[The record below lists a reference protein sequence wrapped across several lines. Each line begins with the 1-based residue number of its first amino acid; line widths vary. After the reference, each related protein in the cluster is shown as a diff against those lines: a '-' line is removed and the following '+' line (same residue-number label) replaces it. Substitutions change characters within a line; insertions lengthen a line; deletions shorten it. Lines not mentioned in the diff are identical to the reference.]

1 MRPNPTKGPTTVRL
15 RRSDPHG
22 PGFSR
27 RGRGKGF
34 SYLDADGNRISDPEV
49 LDRIRAL
56 VIPPAWKDVW
66 ISPHPNGHIQ
76 AVGTDEAGRRQ
87 YLYHVEWR
95 SSKDA
100 DKHERVKQLAN
111 RLPEFRAAVDRDL
124 CAKGLTRERVLA
136 TALRMLDHGVFRT
149 GNDRYAAESGSR
161 GAATLLRKDVRVRK
175 GLLVFDYVAK
185 GGIQRTFE
193 LDDDKLAAAV
203 RALKRSRHDNA
214 RLLVYRDKDGWHEIN
229 AGLINERF
237 QEIVGDQYT
246 VKDLRTWT
254 ATVHA
259 AVDLAEAEP
268 AKTKTAAKKAVKEM
282 LTEVSGHL
290 GNTPSVARSS
300 YVDPRVIEQYEHG
313 RTIARA
319 IQRTGWDE
327 LESQEVREELE
338 PSVARLVSDKPT

>member
-1 MRPNPTKGPTTVRL
+1 MRL
-15 RRSDPHG
+15 RRSKPDE
-22 PGFSR
+22 PGFRR

-34 SYLDADGNRISDPEV
+34 SYLDADGNVIKDPET
-49 LDRIRAL
+49 LDRIKAL

-66 ISPHPNGHIQ
+66 ISPDANGHIQ

-87 YLYHVEWR
+87 YLYHVDWR
-95 SSKDA
+95 STKDA
-100 DKHERVKQLAN
+100 DKHDRVKRLAN
-111 RLPEFRAAVDRDL
+111 RLPEFREAVDRDL

-185 GGIQRTFE
+185 GGIQRSFE
-193 LDDDKLAAAV
+193 LEDDKLVAAV
-203 RALKRSRHDNA
+203 SALKRSRHDNP

-259 AVDLAEAEP
+259 AADLAEADP
-268 AKTKTAAKKAVKEM
+268 PKTEKAAKKAVKEM
-282 LTEVSGHL
+282 LTEVSTHL
-290 GNTPSVARSS
+290 GNTPAVARSS
-300 YVDPRVIEQYEHG
+300 YVDPRVIAQYENG

-319 IQRTGWDE
+319 IQQTGSGD
-327 LESQEVREELE
+327 LDSQEVREQLE
-338 PSVARLVSDKPT
+338 PSVARLLAEKEPGRA